1 MPLQGTELAIVI
13 VLFAAVSVLGFMA
26 SRWRK
31 ATSVSLDEW
40 ALAGR
45 GFRSW
50 VSWFVVGGDL
60 YTAYTYVAVPA
71 LLFGSGAIGFYAL
84 PYVAIEYP
92 LVFLIMIRLWSV
104 CKTHGYV
111 TAADFVRARFGSPTL
126 ALAVA
131 ITGVVATMPY
141 IALNLL
147 GIQAVLATMGISGSW
162 PLIIAFVVLA
172 AFTYKSGV
180 RAPALISFV
189 KDILVY
195 IVIGVAI
202 FYIPI
207 RLGGWGHIFGS
218 YNAHFKATPP
228 GTASLLT
235 GANQWQYI
243 TLALGS
249 AFAIFLYPHSVTGV
263 LTTRNR
269 AVVKRT
275 LAALPIY
282 SFVLGLIAL
291 FGVMAIAGKIKPLT
305 GTNGKPNTNT
315 VVPNLFQHMFPSWFT
330 GLAFAMIVIGALV
343 PAAFMSIASANLFTR
358 NIYKEYLR
366 RDASEQEQTQV
377 SKIVSLLVKA
387 GALLFILLINP
398 QFSINL
404 QLLGGAIILQT
415 LPSVMI
421 GLYSRWLHRGAL
433 ITGWAAGMIAS
444 IWTFYLTPDP
454 ALNEAHWGGTAF
466 ALSHLGL
473 HTDVEI
479 YIGFIGVVVN
489 LLVSY
494 GVTTALKAL
503 KTREGTDQTAPA
515 DYFTDVA
522 DRAPAAPAEPAVPT
536 GA

>member
-1 MPLQGTELAIVI
+1 MT
-13 VLFAAVSVLGFMA
+13 VSNG
-26 SRWRK
+26 
-31 ATSVSLDEW
+31 
-40 ALAGR
+40 
-45 GFRSW
+45 
-50 VSWFVVGGDL
+50 
-60 YTAYTYVAVPA
+60 
-71 LLFGSGAIGFYAL
+71 
-84 PYVAIEYP
+84 
-92 LVFLIMIRLWSV
+92 
-104 CKTHGYV
+104 
-111 TAADFVRARFGSPTL
+111 
-126 ALAVA
+126 
-131 ITGVVATMPY
+131 
-141 IALNLL
+141 
-147 GIQAVLATMGISGSW
+147 
-162 PLIIAFVVLA
+162 
-172 AFTYKSGV
+172 
-180 RAPALISFV
+180 
-189 KDILVY
+189 
-195 IVIGVAI
+195 
-202 FYIPI
+202 
-207 RLGGWGHIFGS
+207 
-218 YNAHFKATPP
+218 PP
-228 GTASLLT
+228 GRAST
-235 GANQWQYI
+235 
-243 TLALGS
+243 
-249 AFAIFLYPHSVTGV
+249 
-263 LTTRNR
+263 
-269 AVVKRT
+269 
-275 LAALPIY
+275 
-282 SFVLGLIAL
+282 
-291 FGVMAIAGKIKPLT
+291 VMC
-305 GTNGKPNTNT
+305 
-315 VVPNLFQHMFPSWFT
+315 S
-330 GLAFAMIVIGALV
+330 IGALV